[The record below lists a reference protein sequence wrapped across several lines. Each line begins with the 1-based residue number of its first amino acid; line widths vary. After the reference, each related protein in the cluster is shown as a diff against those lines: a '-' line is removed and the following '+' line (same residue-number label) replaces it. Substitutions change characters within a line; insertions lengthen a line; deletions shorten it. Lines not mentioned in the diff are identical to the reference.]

1 MKIVFFKNEAHF
13 HPRISY
19 VWENAENVELGSKSP
34 NLKRFFMWMLVIP
47 FFVFV
52 IVYGQEL
59 TSKRLLLLTSSLLC
73 LPIHEFCHALFCWIS
88 GRKVERIHFFPYKQ
102 VLSNITAYVKPAFGV
117 WKKHQIILFF
127 SFPIIMLSIIPAIL
141 AIFITPLRLWLVSFS
156 LLNIAVSYSD
166 IIDIFYLIKSPKKSL
181 HFIDF
186 TLITKD
192 ADKPVI
198 IHQLSVT
205 PKLDKIHHKCFEY
218 YNGKLTTKEPPAETV
233 EIRKIKQEFINQFH
247 LKMTQQERE
256 QLATSY
262 LGKIVTIEIDRP
274 IGTIHPKHSDLVYPI
289 NYGYIPGVLGGDGEE
304 LDVYLL
310 GVDTPKETY
319 TAQIIGIV
327 YRRNDVEDKLV
338 AAPVGVKY
346 TKEEIADAVHF
357 QEQYYES
364 YIATEE

>member
-1 MKIVFFKNEAHF
+1 M
-13 HPRISY
+13 
-19 VWENAENVELGSKSP
+19 
-34 NLKRFFMWMLVIP
+34 
-47 FFVFV
+47 
-52 IVYGQEL
+52 
-59 TSKRLLLLTSSLLC
+59 
-73 LPIHEFCHALFCWIS
+73 
-88 GRKVERIHFFPYKQ
+88 
-102 VLSNITAYVKPAFGV
+102 
-117 WKKHQIILFF
+117 
-127 SFPIIMLSIIPAIL
+127 
-141 AIFITPLRLWLVSFS
+141 
-156 LLNIAVSYSD
+156 
-166 IIDIFYLIKSPKKSL
+166 
-181 HFIDF
+181 DF

-192 ADKPVI
+192 ADNPVI

-205 PKLDKIHHKCFEY
+205 PKFDKIHHKCFEY
-218 YNGKLTTKEPPAETV
+218 YNGKLTGKEPPAETV

-256 QLATSY
+256 QLVTSY
-262 LGKIVTIEIDRP
+262 LGKTVTIEIDRP
-274 IGTIHPKHSDLVYPI
+274 IGTVHPKHPDLIYPI
-289 NYGYIPGVLGGDGEE
+289 NYGYIPNVYGGDGEE

-310 GVDTPKETY
+310 GVDTPQETY